1 MLLATWN
8 VNGLRARSQR
18 LAEWLAERKPD
29 VACLQELKLVEDEF
43 PHLELRASGYEAV
56 LAGQQGWNGVAVIA
70 RTKPELVTR
79 ELPGGAE
86 AVFELPRH
94 RVRVT
99 EELVREVD
107 GIFGR
112 RVARCRVA

>member
-1 MLLATWN
+1 VLVKGNIAGEPDRPELHADE
-8 VNGLRARSQR
+8 VVR
-18 LAEWLAERKPD
+18 LADAWTQRTSRLSVVVGVDEAEGERLA
-29 VACLQELKLVEDEF
+29 KLRRVLDLI
-43 PHLELRASGYEAV
+43 PGPVPVSLELR
-56 LAGQQGWNGVAVIA
+56 
-70 RTKPELVTR
+70 
-79 ELPGGAE
+79 LPSGAE